1 MNFDVEKIMKLLPH
15 RYPFL
20 LVDRV
25 TEVEPGVSLSA
36 IKNVTI
42 NEPFFQGHFPGK
54 PIMPGVLIL
63 EAMAQATGLLAFS
76 GLIDPSESRLYILVG
91 IDKAWFRGQVLPG
104 DQLKLQ
110 VSLKRNMRGI
120 GMFDCKALVDDE
132 VVAEAQMMCS
142 EQERD

>member
-1 MNFDVEKIMKLLPH
+1 M
-15 RYPFL
+15 
-20 LVDRV
+20 
-25 TEVEPGVSLSA
+25 
-36 IKNVTI
+36 
-42 NEPFFQGHFPGK
+42 
-54 PIMPGVLIL
+54 
-63 EAMAQATGLLAFS
+63 
-76 GLIDPSESRLYILVG
+76 IDPSESRLYILVG
-91 IDKAWFRGQVLPG
+91 IDKARFRGQVLPG